1 MNRYHSPRRT
11 SSNNATAGPIVAFL
25 LIACFGLLF
34 VTGCSSSSAT
44 SERSEDD
51 TFTAEDVARFQQL
64 SQQDDTMSSSS
75 SPSSMEGMTA
85 SVSSG
90 TVESAPATLAT
101 TSTAVSPV
109 AVDPAL
115 KKSYDALRAGS
126 SGKGGNIYRVTN
138 AFLNVRGTPAVGGAF
153 VAKLNQGDLVSVVE
167 FVNGSWAKVSLSGG
181 QTGFVSS
188 RYISKL
194 TTEERLKDEQKAFE
208 GKYFVNFAF
217 LNMRKSADSGS
228 EKLVEIPGQA
238 FVQVLSSDKEWARIS
253 YDGKE
258 GYVSMQYLSPFRPN
272 FLVRQDQFTLPVLQY
287 SAGQDTDLAAL
298 TQHVARLKA
307 DGVKIL
313 TFRDLE
319 QTLQAQ
325 ESRDVRLPPRG
336 AVLAVTGITA
346 SNARAVSDALIGA
359 GVPATL
365 FIQTDQ
371 VGLSGISEKMLLTLQ
386 ANGFDIQS
394 AGHTG
399 DDLRTLTNAQTQLEL
414 EQSRTILSQITNKTV
429 FAVAYPQG
437 GANDRV
443 LTAAADAGYLFG
455 VSGAPDKVFTRDQFL
470 RLPSYT
476 ITSGMTAEDV
486 LKLAK

>member
-11 SSNNATAGPIVAFL
+11 SSNAAAGPIVAFL

-34 VTGCSSSSAT
+34 VTGCSST
-44 SERSEDD
+44 STTTERSEDD

-64 SQQDDTMSSSS
+64 SQQDAAAS
-75 SPSSMEGMTA
+75 SPSSEQGMAVTA
-85 SVSSG
+85 GSG
-90 TVESAPATLAT
+90 AAKSTPTTL
-101 TSTAVSPV
+101 TSTTPAVSPV
-109 AVDPAL
+109 AVDPAV
-115 KKSYDALRAGS
+115 KKLYDALRAGS

-138 AFLNVRGTPAVGGAF
+138 AFLNVRGEAAVSAAF

-167 FVNGSWAKVSLSGG
+167 FINGSWAKVALSGG
-181 QTGFVSS
+181 KTGFVSS

-194 TTEERLKDEQKAFE
+194 TTEERLKDEQKAFD
-208 GKYFVNFAF
+208 GQFFVNFAF
-217 LNMRKSADSGS
+217 LNMRKSPDSGS
-228 EKLVEIPGQA
+228 EKIVEIPSQA
-238 FVQVLSSDKEWARIS
+238 FVHVLSAEKEWSRVS

-258 GYVSMQYLSPFRPN
+258 GYVSTQYLSPFRPN
-272 FLVRQDQFTLPVLQY
+272 FLVRQDQFTLPILMY
-287 SAGQDTDLAAL
+287 SAAQDTDLAAL

-313 TFRDLE
+313 TFRGFYE
-319 QTLQAQ
+319 TLQAQ

-414 EQSRTILSQITNKTV
+414 EQSRTILEQITHKAV
-429 FAVAYPQG
+429 FAVAYPLG

-443 LTAAADAGYLFG
+443 LTAAADGGYLFG
-455 VSGAPDKVFTRDQFL
+455 VSSAPDKAFSRDQFL
-470 RLPSYT
+470 RLPSYA

-486 LKLAK
+486 LRLTK